1 MAEVTRVT
9 GTSHMTV
16 GVQHEPGC
24 HCYLLTVQDASNTA
38 IDLRAEDD
46 AVNEAVEA
54 IIMEIAPLAYFI
66 TNSAAG
72 TVALIMDFNV
82 DDHTELQTRIR
93 QIGKDSGAST
103 TSIGPNDIDISGSD
117 VLPIRTVAGLTTE
130 GVMAFTGAT
139 A

>member
-1 MAEVTRVT
+1 MATVTRTT

-24 HCYLLTVQDASNTA
+24 HCYLLTVQNASNTA
-38 IDLRAEDD
+38 IDLRGEDD

-66 TNSAAG
+66 TDSAAG
-72 TVALIMDFNV
+72 TVALIMDINV

-93 QIGKDSGAST
+93 RIGVDSGAST

-117 VLPIRTVAGLTTE
+117 VLPIRSFGALTTE
-130 GVMAFTGAT
+130 GVMAFTGAS
-139 A
+139 

>member
-1 MAEVTRVT
+1 MATVTRTT

-24 HCYLLTVQDASNTA
+24 HCYLLTVQNASNTA

-66 TNSAAG
+66 TDSSAG
-72 TVALIMDFNV
+72 TVALIMDKNI
-82 DDHTELQTRIR
+82 DNHTELQTRIR
-93 QIGKDSGAST
+93 RIGVDSGAST

-117 VLPIRTVAGLTTE
+117 VLPIRSVGALSTE
-130 GVMAFTGAT
+130 GVMAFTGAS
-139 A
+139 

>member
-16 GVQHEPGC
+16 GVQHETGC
-24 HCYLLTVQDASNTA
+24 HCYLLTVQNASNSA

-66 TNSAAG
+66 TNSSAG
-72 TVALIMDFNV
+72 TVALIMDKNI

-93 QIGKDSGAST
+93 RIGGDDGAST
-103 TSIGPNDIDISGSD
+103 TSIGPNYIDISGSD
-117 VLPIRTVAGLTTE
+117 VLPIRSFGALSTE
-130 GVMAFTGAT
+130 GVMAFTGAS
-139 A
+139 

>member
-1 MAEVTRVT
+1 MPEVTRST
-9 GTSHMTV
+9 GTAHMTV
-16 GVQHEPGC
+16 GVQHEVGC
-24 HCYLLTVQDASNTA
+24 HCYLLTVQNASNSA

-66 TNSAAG
+66 TNSSAG
-72 TVALIMDFNV
+72 TVALIMDKNI

-93 QIGKDSGAST
+93 RIGVDSGAST

-117 VLPIRTVAGLTTE
+117 VLPIRSFGALTTE
-130 GVMAFTGAT
+130 GVMAFTGAS
-139 A
+139 

>member
-1 MAEVTRVT
+1 MATVTRTT

-24 HCYLLTVQDASNTA
+24 HCYLLTVQNASNSA

-54 IIMEIAPLAYFI
+54 IIMELNPLGYFV
-66 TNSAAG
+66 TNSSAG
-72 TVALIMDFNV
+72 TVMLIMDINH

-93 QIGKDSGAST
+93 RIGVDTGAST

-117 VLPIRTVAGLTTE
+117 VLPVRALGALTTE

-139 A
+139 

>member
-16 GVQHEPGC
+16 GVQHETGC
-24 HCYLLTVQDASNTA
+24 HCYLLTVQNASNTA

-66 TNSAAG
+66 TDSAAG
-72 TVALIMDFNV
+72 TVALIMDKNI

-93 QIGKDSGAST
+93 RIGKDSGAST

-117 VLPIRTVAGLTTE
+117 VLPIRSVGALSTE
-130 GVMAFTGAT
+130 GAMAFTGAS
-139 A
+139 

>member
-1 MAEVTRVT
+1 MAEVTRTT

-16 GVQHEPGC
+16 GVQHEVGC
-24 HCYLLTVQDASNTA
+24 HCYLLTVQNASNSA

-72 TVALIMDFNV
+72 TVALIMDKNI

-93 QIGKDSGAST
+93 RIGVDSGAST

-117 VLPIRTVAGLTTE
+117 VLPIRSFGALSTE
-130 GVMAFTGAT
+130 GVMAFTGAS
-139 A
+139 

>member
-1 MAEVTRVT
+1 MATVTRTT

-66 TNSAAG
+66 TDSAAG
-72 TVALIMDFNV
+72 TVALIMDFNI

-117 VLPIRTVAGLTTE
+117 VLPIRSVGALSTE
-130 GVMAFTGAT
+130 GVMAFTGAS
-139 A
+139 

>member
-1 MAEVTRVT
+1 MAEVTRST

-24 HCYLLTVQDASNTA
+24 HCYLLTVQNASNTA

-54 IIMEIAPLAYFI
+54 IIMEIAPLAYFV
-66 TNSAAG
+66 TNSNAG
-72 TVALIMDFNV
+72 TVMLVMDFNV

-93 QIGKDSGAST
+93 QIGKDASAST

-130 GVMAFTGAT
+130 GAMVFTGAT

>member
-1 MAEVTRVT
+1 MATVTRTT

-16 GVQHEPGC
+16 GVQHEVGC
-24 HCYLLTVQDASNTA
+24 HCYLLTVQNASNSA

-66 TNSAAG
+66 TNSSAG
-72 TVALIMDFNV
+72 TVALIMDKNI

-93 QIGKDSGAST
+93 RIGVDSGAST

-117 VLPIRTVAGLTTE
+117 VLPIRSFGALTTE
-130 GVMAFTGAT
+130 GVMAFTGAS
-139 A
+139 

>member
-1 MAEVTRVT
+1 MQEVTRVT

-24 HCYLLTVQDASNTA
+24 HCYLLTVQNASNTA
-38 IDLRAEDD
+38 IDLRGEDD

-66 TNSAAG
+66 TDSNAG
-72 TVALIMDFNV
+72 TVALIMDKNIN
-82 DDHTELQTRIR
+82 DHAELQTRIR
-93 QIGKDSGAST
+93 RIGKDSGAST

-117 VLPIRTVAGLTTE
+117 VLPIRSFGALTTE
-130 GVMAFTGAT
+130 GVMAFTGAS
-139 A
+139 

>member
-1 MAEVTRVT
+1 MPEVTRST

-24 HCYLLTVQDASNTA
+24 HCYLLTVQNASNTA

-66 TNSAAG
+66 TNSNAG
-72 TVALIMDFNV
+72 TIALIMDFNI
-82 DDHTELQTRIR
+82 DSHTELQTRIR
-93 QIGKDSGAST
+93 RIGKDSGAST

-117 VLPIRTVAGLTTE
+117 VLPIRSFGALSTE
-130 GVMAFTGAT
+130 GVMAFTGAS
-139 A
+139 

>member
-16 GVQHEPGC
+16 GVQHETGC
-24 HCYLLTVQDASNTA
+24 HCYLLTVQNASNSA

-66 TNSAAG
+66 TDSSAG
-72 TVALIMDFNV
+72 TVALIMDKNI

-93 QIGKDSGAST
+93 RIGVDSGAST

-117 VLPIRTVAGLTTE
+117 VLPIRSFGALTTE
-130 GVMAFTGAT
+130 GAMAFTGAS
-139 A
+139 

>member
-1 MAEVTRVT
+1 MPEVTRST
-9 GTSHMTV
+9 GTAHMTV

-24 HCYLLTVQDASNTA
+24 HCYLLTVQNASNTA

-66 TNSAAG
+66 TDSAAG
-72 TVALIMDFNV
+72 TVALIMDKNIN
-82 DDHTELQTRIR
+82 DHAELQTRIR
-93 QIGKDSGAST
+93 RIGKDSGAST

-117 VLPIRTVAGLTTE
+117 VLPIRSVGALSTE
-130 GVMAFTGAT
+130 GAMAFTGAS
-139 A
+139 

>member
-16 GVQHEPGC
+16 GVQHETGC
-24 HCYLLTVQDASNTA
+24 HCYLLTVQNASNSA

-66 TNSAAG
+66 TNSSAG
-72 TVALIMDFNV
+72 TVALIMDKNI

-93 QIGKDSGAST
+93 RIGVDSGAST

-117 VLPIRTVAGLTTE
+117 VLPIRSFGALTTE
-130 GVMAFTGAT
+130 GAMAFTGAS
-139 A
+139 

>member
-1 MAEVTRVT
+1 MATVTRTT

-16 GVQHEPGC
+16 GVQHEVGC
-24 HCYLLTVQDASNTA
+24 HCYLLTVQNASNSA

-66 TNSAAG
+66 TNSSAG
-72 TVALIMDFNV
+72 TVALIMDKNI

-93 QIGKDSGAST
+93 RIGVDSGAST

-117 VLPIRTVAGLTTE
+117 VLPIRSFGALSTE
-130 GVMAFTGAT
+130 GVMAFTGAS
-139 A
+139 

>member
-1 MAEVTRVT
+1 MPEVTRVT

-24 HCYLLTVQDASNTA
+24 HCYLLTVQNASNTA
-38 IDLRAEDD
+38 IDLRGEDD

-66 TNSAAG
+66 TDSNAG
-72 TVALIMDFNV
+72 TVALIMDKNIN
-82 DDHTELQTRIR
+82 DHAELQTRIR
-93 QIGKDSGAST
+93 RIGKDSGAST

-117 VLPIRTVAGLTTE
+117 VLPIRSFGALTTE
-130 GVMAFTGAT
+130 GVMAFTGAS
-139 A
+139 